1 MTQDAY
7 TLEFSAP
14 ASEYDRKISPEV
26 LVISSVIY
34 ALLVTF
40 AESIAALVLCTPLP
54 AVLIFRRKIEHVRLI
69 CVNLIMIITMGLTWP
84 VMSDGLIMGLITA
97 WRVDMIYI
105 VFAGLVVPL
114 GAGAVYCL
122 PLPEKLRVLLILTLR
137 GIFIL
142 RESLQTALI
151 SVKLRAPTLR
161 GAMKFRVFAYVLGST
176 LLKASAKSERM
187 MSAVQVRGG
196 FGGFRQSERGRFG
209 VRDWCVLA
217 GMCVYSA
224 VIVLA

>member
-14 ASEYDRKISPEV
+14 NTESGHKISPEV
-26 LVISSVIY
+26 LLISSVIY
-34 ALLVTF
+34 ALIVTC

-151 SVKLRAPTLR
+151 SVKLRAPNAGLIMR
-161 GAMKFRVFAYVLGST
+161 LKLFAYVLGSG
-176 LLKASAKSERM
+176 LIRSAGRSERM
-187 MSAVQVRGG
+187 TLAVQSRGG
-196 FGGFRQSERGRFG
+196 FGGFMQREK
-209 VRDWCVLA
+209 
-217 GMCVYSA
+217 
-224 VIVLA
+224 

>member
-7 TLEFSAP
+7 TLEFFSPHSESAH
-14 ASEYDRKISPEV
+14 KISPEV

-34 ALLVTF
+34 ALLVTC
-40 AESIAALVLCTPLP
+40 AGSIAALVLCMPLP

-84 VMSDGLIMGLITA
+84 VMSDGLIMGLIVA
-97 WRVDMIYI
+97 WRVSMIYV
-105 VFAGLVVPL
+105 VFAALVLPL
-114 GAGAVYCL
+114 GVGAVYSL

-142 RESLQTALI
+142 RESLETALI
-151 SVKLRAPTLR
+151 SVKLRAPKLR
-161 GAMKFRVFAYVLGST
+161 GVMKFRVFAYVLGST

-187 MSAVQVRGG
+187 MLAVQTRGG
-196 FGGFRQSERGRFG
+196 FGGFRQSGRGRFS
-209 VRDWCVLA
+209 VCDWCVLC
-217 GMCVYSA
+217 GMAVYLV
-224 VIVLA
+224 VIVVA